1 MIKYKGKVCSRI
13 LLHKSF
19 HSTVSM
25 RTSIRK
31 TSSLVFAIKILEDLN
46 YSSSTESHVVQ
57 TVFQSDD
64 QENNSDFTRSLLRSS
79 FVMKTA
85 ESTERVEDLTITDEG
100 KRVN

>member
-1 MIKYKGKVCSRI
+1 MIKKVHKGKVCSRI
-13 LLHKSF
+13 LLYKSF

-25 RTSIRK
+25 RTK

-46 YSSSTESHVVQ
+46 CSSSTESHVVQ

-64 QENNSDFTRSLLRSS
+64 QENNSDFTRSFLCSS

-85 ESTERVEDLTITDEG
+85 ENTERVEDLTITDEG